1 MAKVI
6 YGAETIN
13 NWVEEKQQLEVMLAW
28 DLLERFNSLA
38 MIGPL
43 RTMAGAAV
51 NRMAVMDKE
60 KVEQA
65 ISEEKN
71 KANMQYLANQLVLNP
86 RGTPTTVLTINNQA
100 DLAKTW
106 QRNPLPDAQYCSDI
120 IRLFG
125 TCIEKC
131 GGRLAEVKEEYR
143 DKGSAGHLPWAD
155 GKKDTDPKDSGR
167 YRDKGDKVPF
177 APVPGYTDVG
187 LLHPDVRAQ
196 KQAEFQKHVQ
206 GGKNVADPRLIPT
219 AYGVVK
225 EPGKQKKIGVV
236 QIPAQKQIEDA
247 MISKVQRF
255 LIYQQGGQSVI
266 AMKDTS
272 TVARINRVF
281 GTVPASDISGTTA
294 DTLFFFDQMKKN
306 LPGGALDPVYYLL
319 PAATIVAGAHHSMLE
334 VALAL
339 SLWKN
344 TTIDYHIGFYTSLL
358 PARATIN
365 RGEISKSLEAAE
377 KHKLNHHMLIF
388 YKEPNKIDGCFL
400 FEYGEA
406 EAFNRLF
413 TKVTDV
419 EEHFRKVPA
428 WPKEADI
435 KRIWPARYFFGQAA

>member
-6 YGAETIN
+6 YGAETIK
-13 NWVEEKQQLEVMLAW
+13 NWIEEKQQLEVMLAS
-28 DLLERFNSLA
+28 DLLDRFNSPA

-43 RTMAGAAV
+43 RTMASAAINKMAAMPTDKV
-51 NRMAVMDKE
+51 NA
-60 KVEQA
+60 A

-71 KANMQYLANQLVLNP
+71 KANMQYLGNQMVLSARP
-86 RGTPTTVLTINNQA
+86 GGRPTVLTISNQA
-100 DLAKTW
+100 DLAAIW
-106 QRNPLPDAQYCSDI
+106 QRNPMPDAQYCSDI

-131 GGRLAEVKEEYR
+131 GGKLAEEKEEYR

-155 GKKDTDPKDSGR
+155 GKRRDDPKDSGR
-167 YRDKGDKVPF
+167 YRDKGGDVPF

-196 KQAEFQKHVQ
+196 KQAEFQKQ
-206 GGKNVADPRLIPT
+206 FKGGKNIVDPRLIPT
-219 AYGVVK
+219 TTKEVK
-225 EPGKQKKIGVV
+225 EPGQKPKIVV
-236 QIPAQKQIEDA
+236 FPAAQKQIEDA

-255 LIYQQGGQSVI
+255 LIYQQGGQAVI
-266 AMKDTS
+266 AMKDAS
-272 TVARINRVF
+272 TVGRINRVF

-294 DTLFFFDQMKKN
+294 DTLFFFDQMKGT
-306 LPGGALDPVYYLL
+306 LPGGALDPVYFLL
-319 PAATIVAGAHHSMLE
+319 PAATIVAGGHHSLLE

-358 PARATIN
+358 PAKATIN
-365 RGEISKSLEAAE
+365 RGEILKSLEAAE
-377 KHKLNHHMLIF
+377 RHKLNHHMLIF
-388 YKEPNKIDGCFL
+388 YKEANKIDGCFL
-400 FEYGEA
+400 FQYGEA

-419 EEHFRKVPA
+419 EVRFRKVPA
-428 WPKEADI
+428 WPKEGDI
-435 KRIWPARYFFGQAA
+435 KKTWPARYFFGQAA